1 MRSQRAQRWSDAVQT
16 VAPVRSLQVVY
27 QVLT

>member
-1 MRSQRAQRWSDAVQT
+1 MRSQRAQRWSDDVQA